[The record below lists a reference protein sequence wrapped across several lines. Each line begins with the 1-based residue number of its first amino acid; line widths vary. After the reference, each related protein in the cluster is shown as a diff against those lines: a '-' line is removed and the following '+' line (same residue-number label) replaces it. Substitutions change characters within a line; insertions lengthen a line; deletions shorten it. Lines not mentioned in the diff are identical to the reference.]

1 MRVTFREGRIRLNRV
16 AVDGYSS
23 TVGTD
28 GRKADT
34 VQRLLRVAGR
44 TYADEA
50 GIGLRD
56 TPSPLYRLLVLS
68 VLLSARI
75 KADIAVAA
83 ARELFAAGCRT
94 PRGTLDTSWQDRVD
108 ALGRG
113 HYVRYDESTATT
125 LGRGAELIVDEYG
138 SDLRRMAARAEGDV
152 STLRRLLREVPGIGA
167 VGADIFCREVQAV
180 WPWVRPYLDA
190 KARKGAERIGLPGD
204 VASLAVLVD
213 DGDLARFS
221 AALVRV
227 SLDARL
233 AKEVTG

>member
-1 MRVTFREGRIRLNRV
+1 MIEGRRARCRSVIG
-16 AVDGYSS
+16 GYCWNMN
-23 TVGTD
+23 GTPEPA
-28 GRKADT
+28 RTAK
-34 VQRLLRVAGR
+34 RLLRVAGR

-50 GIGLRD
+50 GIRLTD
-56 TPSPLYRLLVLS
+56 TPSALYRLLVLS

-75 KADIAVAA
+75 RSDIAVAA

-94 PRGTLDTSWQDRVD
+94 PRRMLDASWRDRVD

-125 LGRGAELIVDEYG
+125 LGKGAEFLTEEYR
-138 SDLRRMAARAEGDV
+138 SDLRRMAKRADGDV
-152 STLRRLLREVPGIGA
+152 TALRKLLCEVPGIGA

-180 WPWVRPYLDA
+180 WPWVRPYLDR
-190 KARKGAERIGLPGD
+190 KARKGAERVGLPGD
-204 VASLAVLVD
+204 VGSLASLVKDA
-213 DGDLARFS
+213 DLGRFS

-227 SLDARL
+227 SLDAAL